1 METNELSCILK
12 NMYDDAVKDKI
23 TMIILFG
30 IKYADEIRNNGTS
43 PKDILKAA
51 KMPDSYATEIYK
63 GMRLSKYVDVK

>member
-1 METNELSCILK
+1 METYELSYILK
-12 NMYDDAVKDKI
+12 NMYDGAVKDKT
-23 TMIILFG
+23 TMILLFG
-30 IKYADEIRNNGTS
+30 IKYAEEIQDNITS